1 MTDDKNYDEPESL
14 DPENGNEESDYSRKS
29 SEEETDDIQGD
40 NAGKPGSKGSSEP
53 ESTPGK
59 KDEDEVKSE
68 HSDHVSDNQNTESES
83 EENTRSQSEQGKQQE
98 EFVEDDEPVMSEPA
112 EEKIPFKK
120 RVREYYQERKNKYL
134 IWFLIFLFFFT
145 LFLPRIVVFVEA
157 GEAAVL
163 FKRFQDG
170 IVLDRTYGEGVHLIY
185 PWDHMAIYNV
195 RYQNFRDNF
204 EVLSN
209 DGLKINVQFEM
220 RYRPVYSTL
229 PILHREVGPNY
240 AEKIVQPEVRA
251 VIREVFGQYLPN
263 EIYGSEKFIIEN
275 TVQGAIAKVGQR
287 FVTLDNLMIKKIQLP
302 IVVETAIEQK
312 LRQEQ
317 RAQEFQYRID
327 REVQEA
333 ERKRI
338 EAQGIRDFQNLIT
351 EGITEEYLRFKGIE
365 ATLELAKSN
374 NSKIIMIGG
383 GEGGLPVIL
392 DATSRSG
399 GGTMTD
405 GGNTMTLSE
414 REQHFRA
421 VDMAEREPGDP
432 IEVFYDEPASSSGMT
447 NARPDSQAGDPDDVL
462 GYRSDEMIEHESH
475 LDEPRDDSIIFKDSR
490 SHPGNFIQD
499 YTFRDSRGNIRIPF
513 RNNQG
518 SGSGSANNNN
528 NNNRDRN
535 SSGNSN
541 HNENSN

>member
-1 MTDDKNYDEPESL
+1 MTDDKNFDEPESV
-14 DPENGNEESDYSRKS
+14 DPSGDESGTSGKSTNEEGSVAGSGSDQGMNENDQNDRK
-29 SEEETDDIQGD
+29 EEV
-40 NAGKPGSKGSSEP
+40 PEP
-53 ESTPGK
+53 KTVKHEAAEK
-59 KDEDEVKSE
+59 KQPVKE
-68 HSDHVSDNQNTESES
+68 RV
-83 EENTRSQSEQGKQQE
+83 K
-98 EFVEDDEPVMSEPA
+98 
-112 EEKIPFKK
+112 KYFK
-120 RVREYYQERKNKYL
+120 ERRTKHL
-134 IWFLIFLFFFT
+134 IWVLIFLFFFT

-163 FKRFQDG
+163 FKRFQGGVVIDK
-170 IVLDRTYGEGVHLIY
+170 TFGEGVHLIY
-185 PWDHMAIYNV
+185 PWDHMAVYNV
-195 RYQNFRDNF
+195 RFQNFRDNF
-204 EVLSN
+204 DVLSN
-209 DGLKINVQFEM
+209 DGLTINVQFEM

-251 VIREVFGQYLPN
+251 VIREVFGQYIPS

-287 FVTLDNLMIKKIQLP
+287 FVALDNLMIKKIRLP

-317 RAQEFQYRID
+317 RAQEFQYRIE
-327 REVQEA
+327 REIQEA

-392 DATSRSG
+392 DATTR
-399 GGTMTD
+399 GGTEPMAGVGSSSNMSD
-405 GGNTMTLSE
+405 
-414 REQHFRA
+414 REEYFRS

-432 IEVFYDEPASSSGMT
+432 IETFFDDPGLSGGSRVSS
-447 NARPDSQAGDPDDVL
+447 DSVSADPDDVL
-462 GYRSDEMIEHESH
+462 GYRRDEMIEREYH
-475 LDEPRDDSIIFKDSR
+475 LDVPRNDSLTFKDSR
-490 SHPGNFIQD
+490 FHPNSFQPESS
-499 YTFRDSRGNIRIPF
+499 FRDSRGNIRIPF
-513 RNNQG
+513 RNNQN
-518 SGSGSANNNN
+518 SGSGEGSQ
-528 NNNRDRN
+528 
-535 SSGNSN
+535 SSVPR
-541 HNENSN
+541 

>member
-1 MTDDKNYDEPESL
+1 MTDDKNNDEPESV
-14 DPENGNEESDYSRKS
+14 DPDSEGSDGSKKSASDSGNVEDSSLKPADRKEKNEDKEGSELSSENELTEDSEESEKPQ
-29 SEEETDDIQGD
+29 EKTGPAAGD
-40 NAGKPGSKGSSEP
+40 A
-53 ESTPGK
+53 ESASV
-59 KDEDEVKSE
+59 DEDEK
-68 HSDHVSDNQNTESES
+68 
-83 EENTRSQSEQGKQQE
+83 RSSKA
-98 EFVEDDEPVMSEPA
+98 EPVNNPTVND
-112 EEKIPFKK
+112 KPPFKE
-120 RVREYYQERKNKYL
+120 RVRDYYQERKNKYI
-134 IWFLIFLFFFT
+134 IWLLIFLFFFT

-170 IVLDRTYGEGVHLIY
+170 VVIGKTYGEGVHLIY
-185 PWDHMAIYNV
+185 PWDHMAVYNV

-204 EVLSN
+204 DVLSN
-209 DGLKINVQFEM
+209 DGLTINVQFEM
-220 RYRPVYSTL
+220 RYRPVYTTL

-287 FVTLDNLMIKKIQLP
+287 FVTLDNLMIKKIKLP

-317 RAQEFQYRID
+317 RAQEFQYRIE
-327 REVQEA
+327 REIQEA
-333 ERKRI
+333 DRKRI

-351 EGITEEYLRFKGIE
+351 EGITEEYLRFRGIE

-392 DATSRSG
+392 DATGRG
-399 GGTMTD
+399 GIGSTA
-405 GGNTMTLSE
+405 GGSANTMNMSD

-432 IEVFYDEPASSSGMT
+432 IETFFDDPGISGGSRVSSDSMT
-447 NARPDSQAGDPDDVL
+447 TDPDDAL
-462 GYRSDEMIEHESH
+462 GYRRDEMIERESH
-475 LDEPRDDSIIFKDSR
+475 LDVPRSDSLTFKDSR
-490 SHPGNFIQD
+490 FHPNTVTPD
-499 YTFRDSRGNIRIPF
+499 NTFRDSRGNIRVPF
-513 RNNQG
+513 RNNQ
-518 SGSGSANNNN
+518 
-528 NNNRDRN
+528 N
-535 SSGNSN
+535 SDSN
-541 HNENSN
+541 QSSQ